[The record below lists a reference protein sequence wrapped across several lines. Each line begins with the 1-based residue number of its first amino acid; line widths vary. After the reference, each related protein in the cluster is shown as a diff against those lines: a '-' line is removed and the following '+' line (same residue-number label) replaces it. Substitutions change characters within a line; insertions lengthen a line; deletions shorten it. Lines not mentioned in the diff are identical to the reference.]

1 MIRRIPLI
9 PILIL
14 LATVMIPAARA
25 ADPDP
30 VPDPDS
36 KVDARP
42 DLSPISLVRRGW
54 KDFIRA
60 QDYMPMIC
68 TDRNSVT
75 PHPNVVPLGYLQF
88 ENGVTLDKFHHGGD
102 FGGSETLA
110 RLGAWRHGELRLQ
123 APTYLTSFGDSDA
136 FAGVT
141 DIQLGIKQELD
152 PPALRKKGV
161 DIGVIAGFSVPT
173 GSRSL
178 TTTRVDPFVQMI
190 SFYRY
195 RNCTLG
201 TSHSI
206 FMPSQFQ
213 DDPAAGPVLR
223 RNVTYQPTVILF
235 KHIKVGKEQVEKIDI
250 WTEYAGLFYD
260 QGSSVQLID
269 MGAVYRPVKRH
280 QVDFRFGFG
289 LTGEAPRA
297 FIGMGY
303 SWLPGRA
310 LPFYK
315 RPVEYRYRP

>member
-1 MIRRIPLI
+1 MIRRIL
-9 PILIL
+9 LIL
-14 LATVMIPAARA
+14 FFLLAMAPAARA

-30 VPDPDS
+30 DPDRKPDP
-36 KVDARP
+36 KP

-54 KDFIRA
+54 SDFIRA
-60 QDYMPMIC
+60 QNYMPMIC

-75 PHPNVVPLGYLQF
+75 PHPNAVPLGYLQF

-102 FGGSETLA
+102 FGGSETLV
-110 RLGAWRHGELRLQ
+110 RLGAWKHGELRMQ

-152 PPALRKKGV
+152 PPSLRKKGV

-178 TTTRVDPFVQMI
+178 STTRVDPYVQMI

-213 DDPAAGPVLR
+213 DDPVAGPVLR

-235 KHIKVGKEQVEKIDI
+235 KHIKVGKEQIEKIDL
-250 WTEYAGLFYD
+250 WTEYAGLFYQ
-260 QGSSVQLID
+260 QGSTSQLID
-269 MGAVYRPVKRH
+269 MGVLYRPVRRH

-289 LTGEAPRA
+289 LTAEAPRA
-297 FIGMGY
+297 FIGLGY

-315 RPVEYRYRP
+315 RPVEYQYRP